1 MNLVDIDFRKVFK
14 EIKEQYSEY
23 INSPK
28 IFGSITQN
36 NPSIIIKN
44 DNDKWVKKIYNFA
57 FGGVYISVR
66 IHNVIYTI
74 EMQNESQIKS
84 FLLSEYEDDT
94 LKKTKRS
101 ISATPKYK
109 KSSDEYGQYDHRY
122 LFIRYISEDCS
133 IDIDDIS
140 INEEKLINFINSVV
154 NGNLNDL
161 YNKMFT

>member
-1 MNLVDIDFRKVFK
+1 MVDIDFRKVFK

-28 IFGSITQN
+28 IFGSIVQN
-36 NPSIIIKN
+36 NPSIIIKK
-44 DNDKWVKKIYNFA
+44 DNDKWIEKIYNLA
-57 FGGVYISVR
+57 VGCVYISVKMYN
-66 IHNVIYTI
+66 IIYTF
-74 EMQNESQIKS
+74 EMYNDKHIND
-84 FLLSEYEDDT
+84 FHLSIYEDDT

-109 KSSDEYGQYDHRY
+109 KRSDEYGQYDHRY
-122 LFIRYISEDCS
+122 LFIRYISEDYS

>member
-1 MNLVDIDFRKVFK
+1 MVDIDFRKVFK

-36 NPSIIIKN
+36 EPSIIIKK
-44 DNDKWVKKIYNFA
+44 DGDKWVEKIYNLA
-57 FGGVYISVR
+57 VGCVYISVKMYN
-66 IHNVIYTI
+66 IIYTF
-74 EMQNESQIKS
+74 EMYNDKHIND
-84 FLLSEYEDDT
+84 FHLSIYEDDNF
-94 LKKTKRS
+94 KNSK
-101 ISATPKYK
+101 ISVGSHVAYK
-109 KSSDEYGQYDHRY
+109 KRSDEYGQYDHRY

-140 INEEKLINFINSVV
+140 INEEKLINFINSVM
-154 NGNLNDL
+154 NGNLNNL

>member
-1 MNLVDIDFRKVFK
+1 MVDIDFRKVFN

-23 INSPK
+23 IKLPK

-36 NPSIIIKN
+36 EPSIIIKK
-44 DNDKWVKKIYNFA
+44 DGDKWVEKIYNLA
-57 FGGVYISVR
+57 VGCVYISVKMYN
-66 IHNVIYTI
+66 IIYTF
-74 EMQNESQIKS
+74 EMYNDKHIND
-84 FLLSEYEDDT
+84 FHLSIYEDDNF
-94 LKKTKRS
+94 KNSKISVGSHVAYRKRF
-101 ISATPKYK
+101 
-109 KSSDEYGQYDHRY
+109 DEYGEYDHRY

-133 IDIDDIS
+133 IDINDIS

>member
-1 MNLVDIDFRKVFK
+1 MVDIDFREVFK

-28 IFGSITQN
+28 IFGSIVQN
-36 NPSIIIKN
+36 NPSIIIKK
-44 DNDKWVKKIYNFA
+44 DGDKWVEKIYNLA
-57 FGGVYISVR
+57 VGCVYISVKMYN
-66 IHNVIYTI
+66 IIYTF
-74 EMQNESQIKS
+74 EMYNDKHIND
-84 FLLSEYEDDT
+84 FHLSIYEDDNF
-94 LKKTKRS
+94 KNSKISVGSHVAYRKRF
-101 ISATPKYK
+101 
-109 KSSDEYGQYDHRY
+109 DEYGQYDHRY

-154 NGNLNDL
+154 NGNFNDL